1 MASRLRFPPEKSR
14 LRRHPEPADQEPYR
28 GPFQHDRDRIIHS
41 RAFRRLAAKTQV
53 ATLPDSNHCRTRLT
67 HTIEVSQVARSIA
80 TALDLNVELVEALA
94 LAHDL
99 GHPPFGHVGEAALD
113 GEMNRH
119 GLSFDHNFHGLRIV
133 EHFERRYAA
142 FRGLNLTFEVRE
154 GILKHSR
161 DLDRNNPIHQE
172 YLPQLQPTLEAQL
185 IDGADA
191 IAYLSADMEDAVEGK
206 YLQAEA
212 VCDHVPAFA
221 KIQDEIRSTYPG
233 TSDRRVFTE
242 ALRRLVGSLVRG
254 FVEGVRA
261 ETQASGATD
270 WEEVRQLHCRIAIPS
285 EPAAATMNSI
295 RSVLAETYYNAIS
308 AQRCVSGYSDKLRE
322 LFRFYVEHP
331 EALPESSVRQ
341 LGSEPLAQL
350 VCDYIAGMTDMYLL
364 VRHEKLI
371 GGSHREAFRETPA

>member
-1 MASRLRFPPEKSR
+1 MSSRLRFPPGKSR
-14 LRRHPEPADQEPYR
+14 LRRYPEPADQERYR

-67 HTIEVSQVARSIA
+67 HTIEVSQVSRSIA

-99 GHPPFGHVGEAALD
+99 GHPPFGHVGEAALND
-113 GEMNRH
+113 EMSRH

-161 DLDRNNPIHQE
+161 DLDPNNPVHKE
-172 YLPQLQPTLEAQL
+172 YLPHLQPTLEAQL

-191 IAYLSADMEDAVEGK
+191 IAYLSADVEDAVEGH
-206 YLQAEA
+206 YLQSEA
-212 VCDHVPAFA
+212 VCERVPAFA
-221 KIQDEIRSTYPG
+221 KIQEDIRSAYPG
-233 TSDRRVFTE
+233 TCDRRVFTE

-261 ETQASGATD
+261 ETRTSGVTD
-270 WEEVRQLHCRIAIPS
+270 WEDVRHLPHRIAMPLES
-285 EPAAATMNSI
+285 ARATMDSI

-308 AQRCVSGYSDKLRE
+308 EQRTVLGYSEKLRE

-331 EALPESSVRQ
+331 EALPESSISQ

-350 VCDYIAGMTDMYLL
+350 VCDYIAGMTDTYLL
-364 VRHEKLI
+364 GCHEKHL
-371 GGSHREAFRETPA
+371 GGSHREAFRQAPA